1 MCELA
6 EWLDF
11 WRLEPW
17 GAEADDTR
25 HGNVA
30 AAVVNQYR
38 RGKPLGAEAFR
49 VRFESAQQAERR
61 RENEVVE
68 KGIPIMRELVK
79 RSEKAAAD
87 GR

>member
-1 MCELA
+1 MR
-6 EWLDF
+6 EWLEF

-25 HGNVA
+25 HGNIA
-30 AAVVNQYR
+30 AAVANQYR
-38 RGKPLGAEAFR
+38 RGKPLAADAFR
-49 VRFESAQQAERR
+49 VRFESAAQADQRR
-61 RENEVVE
+61 ADEVVE

-87 GR
+87 GS